1 MSQASRTRKA
11 LRWTLPFA
19 ITVAALAYVFQSID
33 FRSVLDRLT
42 PAALW
47 VMVPSILAFGAVA
60 LAIEAECLV
69 RLLPADRRVFGR
81 KTAARIKAA
90 SYPLSLLHY
99 ALGAGGLAVLLG
111 RRTGRSVADAAG
123 VVGLITLFDVG
134 IQLVLLVIGLT
145 YLGTDAPAVR
155 GGIAVTLIGAIACGF
170 VGLRAKFSLGPIDRL
185 RELSI
190 FDAARTTPLPLLLQ
204 IGVLRVFF
212 AFSFIGLIWGCCIAF
227 GIYAPL
233 SFLVAAVPIL
243 IVVAMIPS
251 VAGLGTGQVAFV
263 QVFSRYADDET
274 LLACSLAF
282 STGLIIMRAGLG
294 LIFAG
299 EFAREALL
307 AAREAEAAEGTG
319 ESVA

>member
-1 MSQASRTRKA
+1 M
-11 LRWTLPFA
+11 RWTLPFA
-19 ITVAALAYVFQSID
+19 VTLAALFYVFRNID
-33 FRSVLDRLT
+33 FHGVLERLT

-47 VMVPSILAFGAVA
+47 VMVPSILSFGVIA
-60 LAIEAECLV
+60 LVIEAECLV
-69 RLLPADRRVFGR
+69 RLLPADRHVFGR
-81 KTAARIKAA
+81 TTAARIKAA

-99 ALGAGGLAVLLG
+99 ALGAGALAVLLA
-111 RRTGRSVADAAG
+111 RRTGRTVADAAG
-123 VVGLITLFDVG
+123 VVGLISLFDIG
-134 IQLVLLVIGLT
+134 IQLVLLVAGLT

-155 GGIAVTLIGAIACGF
+155 GGIAVTLICVILSGF
-170 VGLRAKFSLGPIDRL
+170 VGLRAKFSLGPLDRL
-185 RELSI
+185 RELRI
-190 FDAARTTPLPLLLQ
+190 FDAARTTPAPLLLQ
-204 IGVLRVFF
+204 IGVLRTLF
-212 AFSFIGLIWGCCIAF
+212 AFSFVGLIWGCCIAF

-263 QVFSRYADDET
+263 EVFARYADAET

-282 STGLIIMRAGLG
+282 STGLIVMRAGLG
-294 LIFAG
+294 LVFAG
-299 EFAREALL
+299 EFAHEALV